1 MKASTMLLCKI
12 LNRSAVWR
20 DAMQWRA
27 HREVIS
33 VLTRPLLA
41 LELAPHTAEECL
53 LAVNRRIPPA
63 SIGEVA
69 ATLHARC
76 GRGSDTLE
84 NALALMRNAMV
95 QYVESN
101 PQR

>member
-12 LNRSAVWR
+12 LNRSAIWR

-33 VLTRPLLA
+33 LLTRPLLA
-41 LELAPHTAEECL
+41 LELAPHSAEECL
-53 LAVNRRIPPA
+53 LAVNGRVPPA

-76 GRGSDTLE
+76 GRGKTTLE
-84 NALALMRNAMV
+84 EAITLMRQTMERHVN
-95 QYVESN
+95 ST